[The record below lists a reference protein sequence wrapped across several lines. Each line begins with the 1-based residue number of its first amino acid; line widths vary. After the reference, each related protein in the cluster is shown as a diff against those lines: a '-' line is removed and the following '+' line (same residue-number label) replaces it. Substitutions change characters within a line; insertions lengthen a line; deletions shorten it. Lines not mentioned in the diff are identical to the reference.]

1 MSKILIIE
9 DDEDIRELISESLE
23 DPNYEI
29 ITVASGKN
37 GLDKAQKYLPDV
49 IVCDINM
56 PGLNGY
62 QVLQALRQDPITVM
76 IPFIFFT
83 SLNSEADRAYAI
95 KLGVNEYLSKSCTIQ
110 ELKAAINKILNL

>member
-1 MSKILIIE
+1 MPKILIIE

-29 ITVASGKN
+29 VIVASGKN
-37 GLDKAQKYLPDV
+37 GLDKAQKCLPDV

-62 QVLQALRQDPITVM
+62 QVGAV
-76 IPFIFFT
+76 
-83 SLNSEADRAYAI
+83 
-95 KLGVNEYLSKSCTIQ
+95 KSSCWG
-110 ELKAAINKILNL
+110 